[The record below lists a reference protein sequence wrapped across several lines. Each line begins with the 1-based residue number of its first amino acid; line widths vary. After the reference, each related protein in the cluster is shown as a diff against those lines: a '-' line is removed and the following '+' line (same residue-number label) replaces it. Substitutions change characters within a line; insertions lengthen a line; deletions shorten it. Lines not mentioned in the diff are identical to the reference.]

1 MKTLLGNDTSWI
13 VVMKPLKL
21 KKVNEFVHAVE
32 VYLEVTL
39 MKAQNGA
46 TMETRTT
53 IPHEQERLP
62 RNSSPT
68 PRTEA

>member
-1 MKTLLGNDTSWI
+1 MKTLSEQDTSWS
-13 VVMKPLKL
+13 VVMIPLKS
-21 KKVNEFVHAVE
+21 KKENEFVHVVE

-39 MKAQNGA
+39 TKAQNGA

-53 IPHEQERLP
+53 IPHEQEPSHL
-62 RNSSPT
+62 NSFPT